1 MTDIDLYIPELIST
15 FSDRRFFHKADLV
28 NFYRSQSTRY
38 SENAFR
44 RFLYGLEKRGLIQ
57 PVDAGVYTLSNEQ
70 STPRPQKKFIPAFS
84 PELSA
89 RNESIRTAFPY
100 LIYLLWETKILHEFM
115 LHQPGKNQ
123 IILETEKVA
132 AESVFNFLSSQEEGK
147 VFLQPDRTEVERYI
161 MPKIDSVIVLDLITQ
176 SPRQKV
182 NEIPCPKLEKIL
194 VDIFADTSMFYIF
207 QGQELV
213 NIFETA
219 FHTYRI
225 SEKTLFRY
233 AGRRKVS
240 PKIRTFINQQTNI
253 HLIQQDL
260 ETL

>member
-1 MTDIDLYIPELIST
+1 MTNIDLYIPELKSA
-15 FSDRRFFHKADLV
+15 FSDRKFFHKADLV
-28 NFYRSQSTRY
+28 NFYRSQSAKY

-57 PVDAGVYTLSNEQ
+57 SVDAGVYTLSEEQ
-70 STPRPQKKFIPAFS
+70 PAPRPQKKFLPIFS
-84 PELSA
+84 PELSD

-100 LIYLLWETKILHEFM
+100 TEYLLWETKIFHEFM

-123 IILETEKVA
+123 VILETEKEAVEA
-132 AESVFNFLSSQEEGK
+132 VFNFLSSQEEGK
-147 VFLQPDRTEVERYI
+147 VFLQPDRTVVERYI
-161 MPKIDSVIVLDLITQ
+161 MPKIDSVIVLNLITQ

-194 VDIFADTSMFYIF
+194 VDVFTDTNLFYIF

-225 SEKTLFRY
+225 SQKTLFRY

-240 PKIRTFINQQTNI
+240 QKIRAFINQQTNI
-253 HLIQQDL
+253 QLLQQDREAL
-260 ETL
+260 